1 MAEATCTSLPVPD
14 VVTVGISMPSAAHPW
29 LLDMDWVRTL
39 IIHQPSEPTNHP
51 KGREGTTLDPAEE
64 LCWPSSGRGQQSHS

>member
-51 KGREGTTLDPAEE
+51 
-64 LCWPSSGRGQQSHS
+64 